1 MPAILVILLSFILIV
16 VLMRLRIPLFGG
28 IIFGCLLLGI
38 YEKIPAPK
46 MWLSFLAS
54 LLDGETISLV
64 VLIVLITLFSLQLQ
78 VSGALTRLVESAN
91 SVIGSR
97 RLRLAMFPALI
108 GLLPMP
114 GGAIFSAPMVE
125 EAGKALPLNKTQL
138 TAINY
143 WFRHIWEF
151 WWPMYPGVLL
161 AVSLTQVS
169 LPLFIVFM
177 LPLTFVAVLLGVATM
192 FRGLGKANN
201 DPGLIVNASP
211 QSPHAS
217 RLGRFFVELTPVTIA
232 VVGSVVLESL
242 RELLISRGY
251 PLLPQVPRA
260 GMVVAILLPIVV
272 IGLKDLAGLRKSL
285 REWFSR
291 GNTEMLL
298 AVIAVMWYRQILSES
313 GIADKAVK
321 ELIAMSIPL
330 SAVIFLLPFIG
341 GLITGINV
349 AGVGVS
355 FPIVIGLAKGA
366 GIPMLATAVFA
377 YSAVHMGVMVSPIHF
392 CLILTKEYFKSD
404 YGKVYALVAP
414 SVIVVLLSA
423 WAIAKLVG

>member
-1 MPAILVILLSFILIV
+1 MPAILVVLFSFILIV
-16 VLMRLRIPLFGG
+16 VLMRLRVPLFGG
-28 IIFGCLLLGI
+28 ILAGCLLLGI
-38 YEKIPAPK
+38 HQQIPATK
-46 MWLSFLAS
+46 MWLGFLAS
-54 LLDGETISLV
+54 LLGGQTISLV
-64 VLIVLITLFSLQLQ
+64 VLIILITLFSLQLQ
-78 VSGALTRLVESAN
+78 VSGRLTRLVGSAN
-91 SVIGSR
+91 TVIRSR

-114 GGAIFSAPMVE
+114 GGAVFSAPMVE
-125 EAGKALPLNKTQL
+125 EAGKALPLNKAQL

-161 AVSLTQVS
+161 AVSLTKLS
-169 LPLFIVFM
+169 LPLFIVSM
-177 LPLTFVAVLLGVATM
+177 LPLTFVSILFGVSTM
-192 FRGLGKANN
+192 FRGLGKANKESSLN
-201 DPGLIVNASP
+201 FNASLRSYRI
-211 QSPHAS
+211 QT
-217 RLGRFFVELTPVTIA
+217 LGKFIVELTPVTA
-232 VVGSVVLESL
+232 VVVGSVILESL
-242 RELLISRGY
+242 REFLISRGY

-260 GMVVAILLPIVV
+260 GMVVAILVPIIV
-272 IGLKDLAGLRKSL
+272 IGVRDPLGLKKSL

-298 AVIAVMWYRQILSES
+298 AVITVMWYRQILSTS
-313 GIADKAVK
+313 GIAEKAVN
-321 ELIAMSIPL
+321 ELMAMSIPL
-330 SAVIFLLPFIG
+330 MVVIFLLPFIG

-355 FPIVIGLAKGA
+355 FPIVIGLAEGA

-392 CLILTKEYFKSD
+392 CLILTKEYFKTD
-404 YGKVYALVAP
+404 YGKAYALLAP
-414 SVIVVLLSA
+414 SVVAVLLSA

>member
-1 MPAILVILLSFILIV
+1 MPAILVVLFSFILIV
-16 VLMRLRIPLFGG
+16 VLMRLRVPLFGG
-28 IIFGCLLLGI
+28 ILAGCLLLGI
-38 YEKIPAPK
+38 HQQIPATK
-46 MWLSFLAS
+46 MWLGFLAS

-64 VLIVLITLFSLQLQ
+64 VLIILITLFSLQLQ
-78 VSGALTRLVESAN
+78 VSGRLTRLVGSAN
-91 SVIGSR
+91 TVIRSR

-114 GGAIFSAPMVE
+114 GGAVFSAPMVE
-125 EAGKALPLNKTQL
+125 EAGKALPLNKAQL

-161 AVSLTQVS
+161 AVSLTKLS
-169 LPLFIVFM
+169 LPLFIVSM
-177 LPLTFVAVLLGVATM
+177 LPLTFVSILFGVSTM
-192 FRGLGKANN
+192 FRGLGKANKESSLN
-201 DPGLIVNASP
+201 FNASLRSYRI
-211 QSPHAS
+211 QT
-217 RLGRFFVELTPVTIA
+217 LGKFIVELTPVTA
-232 VVGSVVLESL
+232 VVVGSVILESL
-242 RELLISRGY
+242 REFLISRGY

-260 GMVVAILLPIVV
+260 GMVVAILVPIIV
-272 IGLKDLAGLRKSL
+272 IGVRDPLGLKKSL

-298 AVIAVMWYRQILSES
+298 AVITVMWYRQILSTS
-313 GIADKAVK
+313 GIAEKAVN
-321 ELIAMSIPL
+321 ELMAMSIPL
-330 SAVIFLLPFIG
+330 MVVIFLLPFIG

-355 FPIVIGLAKGA
+355 FPIVIGLAEGA

-392 CLILTKEYFKSD
+392 CLILTKEYFKTD
-404 YGKVYALVAP
+404 YGKAYALLAP
-414 SVIVVLLSA
+414 SVVAVLLSA